1 MTAAICILVFV
12 IGFGIVKLIYMDHV
26 NKYTKPAKTRRSTG
40 ARFEFNESDGSG
52 KAVIISRD
60 AKGCIVKI
68 VNFNKDQETALS
80 ELDEG
85 SDLLDK
91 IEYITEKYGF
101 DAIGTLPM
109 AEIIGTRSF
118 YIDYG
123 VNQRYFVRYTQ
134 MLPDNIKEMLDELEM
149 IVKPYFDMV

>member
-1 MTAAICILVFV
+1 
-12 IGFGIVKLIYMDHV
+12 
-26 NKYTKPAKTRRSTG
+26 
-40 ARFEFNESDGSG
+40 
-52 KAVIISRD
+52 
-60 AKGCIVKI
+60 
-68 VNFNKDQETALS
+68 
-80 ELDEG
+80 
-85 SDLLDK
+85 LLDK
-91 IEYITEKYGF
+91 IEFITEKYGF